1 MTLPDHIARAA
12 ACASLHHVGAT
23 RLSVVC
29 ACALALVIAPT
40 SVAATGDLTVS
51 VSRLEVP
58 AKIVTGKRTSL
69 SVRYVVHGPAS
80 RRAKA
85 TVKVVLLGTSTN
97 NKYQISSNATLVR
110 PAIWDWGWRDALPK
124 VLGKGLYR
132 VTATVTLTRSG
143 KTISTAKRTATT
155 RLS

>member
-29 ACALALVIAPT
+29 ACALALVIAPG
-40 SVAATGDLTVS
+40 SVAATGDLAVS

-58 AKIVTGKRTSL
+58 ARIVTGKRTTL

-85 TVKVVLLGTSTN
+85 TVVVVLLGTSN
-97 NKYQISSNATLVR
+97 QYRISSNATMVR
-110 PAIWDWGWRDALPK
+110 PAIWNWGWRDALPK
-124 VLGKGLYR
+124 ELGKGRYR
-132 VTATVTLTRSG
+132 VTATVRLTRSG
-143 KTISTAKRTATT
+143 KTISTATRAGTT
-155 RLS
+155 QIS